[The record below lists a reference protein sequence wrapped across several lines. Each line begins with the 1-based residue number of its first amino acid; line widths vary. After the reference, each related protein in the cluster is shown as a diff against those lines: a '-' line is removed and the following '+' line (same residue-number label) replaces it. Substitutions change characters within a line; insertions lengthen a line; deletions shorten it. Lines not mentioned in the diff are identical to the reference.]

1 VQCGNDICCSSDQF
15 CCGTQPGGYCCDN
28 GSICVKGQLEIWL
41 YSYCCSAGSD
51 PAGGQTDVG
60 GRQLVAYCRQADQ
73 TCCGPFGPCNRG
85 QYCADATFCICC
97 PAGQSFCGGNCCD
110 GTCLTY
116 NKGTSAENR
125 VCCPKPT
132 VGPICCAPNNCQT
145 SASGGQVCCAHPP
158 LCGELCC
165 EPPATCHNSQCGF
178 NPCGNTF
185 CGFAHCCDGVC
196 CGFNHTCVDGLCTNA
211 TCPSGQVPC
220 PVTPGQCCP
229 PNFQCCA
236 NNTCC
241 DPSTTECCGGR
252 GCVPIGSCIQ

>member
-51 PAGGQTDVG
+51 PAGCQTDVG

-132 VGPICCAPNNCQT
+132 VGPICCAPTIARRLLQAGKFVAPTRRCAANC
-145 SASGGQVCCAHPP
+145 AANPRR
-158 LCGELCC
+158 
-165 EPPATCHNSQCGF
+165 PATIANVASIHVETPFVGSLTAAMAFAAVSTRRALTAYVRMPHALPAKCHA
-178 NPCGNTF
+178 P
-185 CGFAHCCDGVC
+185 
-196 CGFNHTCVDGLCTNA
+196 
-211 TCPSGQVPC
+211 
-220 PVTPGQCCP
+220 
-229 PNFQCCA
+229 
-236 NNTCC
+236 
-241 DPSTTECCGGR
+241 
-252 GCVPIGSCIQ
+252 